1 VNCNRLQTVC
11 EQSATLFTR
20 HDGVQQFVNKVQQI
34 VIVTTSDDG
43 SQATKNPV
51 VEHKGWDALLGFWGG
66 LLLLRL
72 RFWRDAFRWTCIP
85 IGMRRRFYEL
95 FCPT

>member
-1 VNCNRLQTVC
+1 MGCRPPPATDCNSL
-11 EQSATLFTR
+11 
-20 HDGVQQFVNKVQQI
+20 QQFATP
-34 VIVTTSDDG
+34 TTSDDG

-85 IGMRRRFYEL
+85 VGMRRRFYEL